1 MPRTSSKQQTAP
13 SHVTVFTTVY
23 IKQKKQVQTNH
34 QGNSL
39 DPIGKPK
46 HVYWQLIQ
54 VKTSQHIG
62 KNRYIYPKILCEIT

>member
-1 MPRTSSKQQTAP
+1 M
-13 SHVTVFTTVY
+13 
-23 IKQKKQVQTNH
+23 QVQTNH

-62 KNRYIYPKILCEIT
+62 KTDTYILKYFVR